1 MKLSKSLR
9 GKVKPLEISCSVVS
23 WNANKRAEEEAG
35 NTVHALVRRFGKR
48 NIFLLQEVDHW
59 KNGDE
64 YEFEDKQLL
73 IHSAKSKVGIV
84 IAGAEEQQRFDG
96 NVVEIGNSVGI
107 AIDSRGFVS
116 SYLPDGSKSWVY
128 YAQACKDAHDVDR
141 KSVV

>member
-1 MKLSKSLR
+1 M
-9 GKVKPLEISCSVVS
+9 VS

-107 AIDSRGFVS
+107 A
-116 SYLPDGSKSWVY
+116 
-128 YAQACKDAHDVDR
+128 DR